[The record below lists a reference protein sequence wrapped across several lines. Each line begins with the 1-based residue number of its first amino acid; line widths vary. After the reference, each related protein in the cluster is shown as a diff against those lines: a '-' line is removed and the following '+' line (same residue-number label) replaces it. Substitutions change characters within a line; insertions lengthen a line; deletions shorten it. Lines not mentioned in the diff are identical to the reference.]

1 MNEEETQPKD
11 VKQLYELCKTLK
23 NRYLNSARKDQYEP
37 TWKLDPFDAV
47 FEIDKFGI
55 NGIKGWFGAEEDE
68 CNVTEALEHL
78 SALMDK
84 DGTIY
89 TCKMG
94 IFPKRV
100 VHDGYKVGTTSW
112 VFMGRRNSPI
122 ILAKTK
128 KDGMY
133 RGNEVC
139 IIQRRIPLDALKV
152 LFKPSHPEL
161 EPIVWAGYFMDP
173 SLRLEFGPCFTK
185 EEIFDAIEGN
195 GRITITHG

>member
-1 MNEEETQPKD
+1 MDEEETQPKE
-11 VKQLYELCKTLK
+11 VRQLYKLCETLK
-23 NRYLNSARKDQYEP
+23 NRYINSARKDQYEP
-37 TWKLDPFDAV
+37 TWKLDPFGAV
-47 FEIDKFGI
+47 FDVDRFGV
-55 NGIKGWFGAEEDE
+55 KGLEGYYETDNNEWDVRG
-68 CNVTEALEHL
+68 ALEDL
-78 SALMDK
+78 NSLMEK
-84 DGTIY
+84 DGTVY

-100 VHDGYKVGTTSW
+100 IHDGYKVGTTSW
-112 VFMGRRNSPI
+112 VFMGRRNSPM

-133 RGNEVC
+133 LGNEVC
-139 IIQRRIPLDALKV
+139 IIQRRIPLDILKV
-152 LFKPSHPEL
+152 LKPQHPEL
-161 EPIVWAGYFMDP
+161 DPIVWAGYFMDP